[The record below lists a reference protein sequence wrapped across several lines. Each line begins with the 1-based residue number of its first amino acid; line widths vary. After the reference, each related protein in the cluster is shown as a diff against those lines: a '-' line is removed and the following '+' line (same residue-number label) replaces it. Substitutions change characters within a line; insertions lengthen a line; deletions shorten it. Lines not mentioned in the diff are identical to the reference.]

1 LSSEV
6 SECKPLG
13 VGGAAKAWN
22 VLKWVFR
29 WLPHYNVGKI
39 LYNLSSDAQLSGANQ
54 LGPWHMEA
62 GAYTRSR

>member
-1 LSSEV
+1 V